1 MIYLDNSATTKQ
13 YPEVTRLMIDYMDE
27 SFGNPSSL
35 YQLGVDSEKAI
46 KTARR
51 QVEKAMGVGAEG
63 GRLYFSRNGV
73 FCLTDPVRFPGAQSV
88 HVPHLRRPAGRAKA
102 SISERGRA
110 VPRDAA

>member
-51 QVEKAMGVGAEG
+51 QVEKAMGIGAEG
-63 GRLYFSRNGV
+63 GSCISHPEALKLIIWLFSA
-73 FCLTDPVRFPGAQSV
+73 L
-88 HVPHLRRPAGRAKA
+88 
-102 SISERGRA
+102 SEQ
-110 VPRDAA
+110 